1 MDRVAVFVDAGY
13 LFAQGSVALAGQ
25 KLPRG
30 RLILDHEKAI
40 DALADF
46 AMQVSG
52 VDLLRVYWYD
62 GTSTGPSSQH
72 ITLAH
77 LARVKVR
84 LGFVNSFGE
93 QKGVDSLIVTDMIA
107 LARNH
112 AMSEAVLLSGDEDLR
127 VGVQQAQEFGVRVH
141 LLGIRPSRGS
151 QSLFLLQEADSTH
164 EWSPDDIA
172 PFLSCKP
179 EIAAVP
185 SMAPAAAI
193 AAPPEPAVVA
203 AAAPLE
209 PAVFAAPPPIE
220 PLLVPDPLV
229 DIASAV
235 AREIPAAELEAL
247 TESIRQSG
255 QIPREFDG
263 RLLAEG
269 GRALRARLDAAQKK
283 AVRNAFL
290 KACEQRL
297 LELQQAAANPE
308 GGPRGA

>member
-30 RLILDHEKAI
+30 RLVLDHEKAI

-46 AMQVSG
+46 ATRVSG

-93 QKGVDSLIVTDMIA
+93 QKGVDSLIVTDMIT

-164 EWSPDDIA
+164 EWSPGDLA
-172 PFLSCKP
+172 PFLSCKS
-179 EIAAVP
+179 ELAIVP
-185 SMAPAAAI
+185 AMAPAAAVPTP
-193 AAPPEPAVVA
+193 AEPAVVA
-203 AAAPLE
+203 APAPAQPPVTSAAAPL
-209 PAVFAAPPPIE
+209 E

-229 DIASAV
+229 DVAFAL

-247 TESIRQSG
+247 AASIRQSG

-269 GRALRARLDAAQKK
+269 GRALRARLDPAQKK
-283 AVRNAFL
+283 EIRSAFL
-290 KACEQRL
+290 KACEQRM
-297 LELQQAAANPE
+297 LEAQAAANSQ
-308 GGPRGA
+308 GGPTGP

>member
-30 RLILDHEKAI
+30 RLVLDHEKAI

-46 AMQVSG
+46 ATRVSG

-84 LGFVNSFGE
+84 LGFVNSVGE
-93 QKGVDSLIVTDMIA
+93 QKGVDSLIVTDIIA

-164 EWSPDDIA
+164 EWSPADLA

-179 EIAAVP
+179 EIA
-185 SMAPAAAI
+185 
-193 AAPPEPAVVA
+193 VVA
-203 AAAPLE
+203 ALPP
-209 PAVFAAPPPIE
+209 PAVAPAPAE

-229 DIASAV
+229 DVASAL
-235 AREIPAAELEAL
+235 AREIPTAELEAL

-269 GRALRARLDAAQKK
+269 GRALKARLDPAQKK
-283 AVRNAFL
+283 EVRNAFL
-290 KACEQRL
+290 EACEQRL
-297 LELQQAAANPE
+297 VEAQQAADVPAAGPE
-308 GGPRGA
+308 SGPGGVVR

>member
-25 KLPRG
+25 RLPRG
-30 RLILDHEKAI
+30 RILLDHEKAI

-46 AMQVSG
+46 ATRVGG

-84 LGFVNSFGE
+84 LGFVNSVGE

-151 QSLFLLQEADSTH
+151 QSLFVVRSSRRRCLRSRTGDSH
-164 EWSPDDIA
+164 
-172 PFLSCKP
+172 
-179 EIAAVP
+179 
-185 SMAPAAAI
+185 
-193 AAPPEPAVVA
+193 
-203 AAAPLE
+203 
-209 PAVFAAPPPIE
+209 
-220 PLLVPDPLV
+220 
-229 DIASAV
+229 
-235 AREIPAAELEAL
+235 
-247 TESIRQSG
+247 
-255 QIPREFDG
+255 
-263 RLLAEG
+263 
-269 GRALRARLDAAQKK
+269 LRT
-283 AVRNAFL
+283 
-290 KACEQRL
+290 
-297 LELQQAAANPE
+297 
-308 GGPRGA
+308 GGPC

>member
-30 RLILDHEKAI
+30 RLVLDHEKAI
-40 DALADF
+40 DALANF
-46 AMQVSG
+46 ATRVSG

-164 EWSPDDIA
+164 EWSSDDLA

-179 EIAAVP
+179 EIAVVPAMAPVAAVP
-185 SMAPAAAI
+185 APAAAT
-193 AAPPEPAVVA
+193 
-203 AAAPLE
+203 
-209 PAVFAAPPPIE
+209 
-220 PLLVPDPLV
+220 LVE
-229 DIASAV
+229 IASAL

-283 AVRNAFL
+283 EVRNAFL
-290 KACEQRL
+290 KACERRFAEAEQD
-297 LELQQAAANPE
+297 AARDVAAKPE
-308 GGPRGA
+308 AP

>member
-1 MDRVAVFVDAGY
+1 MDRAAVFVDAGY
-13 LFAQGSVALAGQ
+13 LFAQGSVALAGR

-30 RLILDHEKAI
+30 RLVLDHEKAI

-46 AMQVSG
+46 AARVSG

-77 LARVKVR
+77 LAHVKVR
-84 LGFVNSFGE
+84 LGFVNSVGE

-127 VGVQQAQEFGVRVH
+127 VGVQQAQEFGVRMH

-164 EWSPDDIA
+164 EWSPDDLT

-179 EIAAVP
+179 ETAVV
-185 SMAPAAAI
+185 PAM
-193 AAPPEPAVVA
+193 PLVVA

-209 PAVFAAPPPIE
+209 PPALAAPLPRE

-229 DIASAV
+229 NVASAL

-255 QIPREFDG
+255 QIPRELDG

-269 GRALRARLDAAQKK
+269 GRALKARLDPAQKK
-283 AVRNAFL
+283 EIRNAFL

-297 LELQQAAANPE
+297 VGAQQGA
-308 GGPRGA
+308 GGPD